1 MQSSLYQQKTV
12 RNYQNF
18 LAKDLKDQCT
28 GMNIKQKLRT
38 KIQQMS
44 INIFSN
50 QNYVEVYRL
59 FILVYSCQDDD
70 AKKFKT
76 QGYYLPKGVIKN
88 YNVIINGKNFFDQP
102 VDSDLKQYEEVKLT
116 TGKGEDYTAGCLIYI
131 KNHYRL
137 IAVDLSRQKELEKQY
152 SK

>member
-1 MQSSLYQQKTV
+1 M

-116 TGKGEDYTAGCLIYI
+116 TGKGEDYTP
-131 KNHYRL
+131 
-137 IAVDLSRQKELEKQY
+137 
-152 SK
+152 

>member
-1 MQSSLYQQKTV
+1 MILILIILFSLLKTQFHFAV
-12 RNYQNF
+12 IT
-18 LAKDLKDQCT
+18 LSE
-28 GMNIKQKLRT
+28 QKLRT

-70 AKKFKT
+70 TKKFKT

-88 YNVIINGKNFFDQP
+88 YNVIINEKNFFDQP
-102 VDSDLKQYEEVKLT
+102 VDSDLK
-116 TGKGEDYTAGCLIYI
+116 
-131 KNHYRL
+131 
-137 IAVDLSRQKELEKQY
+137 
-152 SK
+152 